1 MILQKEVDTKMV
13 ARLIKEKGITGD
25 FLLDVLINRKIIK
38 STDIEKIHQKQEE
51 KGFSI
56 QNIVISM
63 GLIKKKEMMEILSQ
77 EISIPYVELDGK
89 VFDPSIVAML
99 PENLSR
105 KHRLVTIDKKEDKL
119 VVAMAN
125 PLDVYTQDE
134 IKIKIGYE
142 IEPRLAFSDDINKVL
157 DLVYGVT
164 ENWQQMIGEINSLA
178 VSAVEDSSEEMDISK
193 SVSQSNEAPVISL
206 VNLIMLRA
214 IKEGASD
221 IHIEPYGDKSL
232 KVRYR
237 IDGVLHDIMSPPR
250 NLHMAIIS
258 RIKIMSNMN
267 IAERRLPQDGRI
279 KVQVHGREVNF
290 RVSTIP
296 AVNGESA
303 VLRILDPAQIML
315 DLKTIGF
322 SRHNLQKYQEL
333 IEKPNGILLVTGPT
347 GSGKSTTLYATLNI
361 LNSTEKKIMTI
372 EDPVEYRLDGI
383 NQLQAKPKIGLTFA
397 AGLRSFL
404 RQDPDIML
412 VGEIRDRE
420 TAEIAIQSALT
431 GHLVLS
437 TLHTNDAPSSI
448 IRLVDMGI
456 EPFLISSSVIGV
468 IAQRLV
474 RTICPY
480 CKKEIPLSAEVQKI
494 MAEFKIEHDEMK
506 IFRGEGCQHC
516 KQTGY
521 KGRTAIFELMVV
533 NENIREMIYKNA
545 PLSEIREIAINKN
558 GMVTLKEDGIRNI
571 VQGITT
577 IEEVIRATST

>member
-1 MILQKEVDTKMV
+1 MV
-13 ARLIKEKGITGD
+13 ARIIREKGITGE
-25 FLLDVLINRKIIK
+25 FLLDVLINKKIIQRK
-38 STDIEKIHQKQEE
+38 DTERIYQKQGENNN
-51 KGFSI
+51 SI
-56 QNIVISM
+56 QNIVISL
-63 GLIKKKEMMEILSQ
+63 GIIEKKEMMEMLAK
-77 EISIPYVELDGK
+77 EIGVTYVELENQA
-89 VFDPSIVAML
+89 FDPSIVALL
-99 PENLSR
+99 PEDLSR
-105 KHRLVTIDKKEDKL
+105 KHSLITINKKKNKL

-125 PLDVYTQDE
+125 PLDVYVQDE
-134 IKIKIGYE
+134 IKIKTGFE
-142 IEPRLAFSDDINKVL
+142 IEPCLAFSDDINKVL
-157 DLVYGVT
+157 DSVYGIT
-164 ENWQQMIGEINSLA
+164 ENWQQMLGEIKSLA
-178 VSAVEDSSEEMDISK
+178 ITAVEEDAEDMDISK
-193 SVSQSNEAPVISL
+193 SISESHEAPVVSL

-221 IHIEPYGDKSL
+221 IHVEPYGDKAL
-232 KVRYR
+232 KIRYR

-258 RIKIMSNMN
+258 RVKIMSNMN

-315 DLKTIGF
+315 NLKSIGF
-322 SRHNLQKYQEL
+322 SKHNLQRYQEL
-333 IEKPNGILLVTGPT
+333 IKKPNGVILVTGPT

-361 LNSTEKKIMTI
+361 LNSVEKKIMTI

-412 VGEIRDRE
+412 VGEIRDKE
-420 TAEIAIQSALT
+420 TAEVAIQSALT

-448 IRLVDMGI
+448 VRLIDMGI
-456 EPFLISSSVIGV
+456 EPFLISSSVIGI

-474 RTICPY
+474 RKICQY
-480 CKKEIPLSAEVQKI
+480 CKKEIPVNDEVRKL
-494 MAEFKIEHDEMK
+494 MEEFNIESSEMR
-506 IFRGEGCQHC
+506 IFQGEGCDHC
-516 KQTGY
+516 KGTGY
-521 KGRTAIFELMVV
+521 KGRTAIFELLVI
-533 NENIREMIYKNA
+533 NENIRELIHKNA
-545 PLSEIREIAINKN
+545 AISEIREIAINKN
-558 GMVTLKEDGIRNI
+558 GMVTLKEDGVRNI
-571 VQGITT
+571 IQGITT
-577 IEEVIRATST
+577 AEEVIRTTST

>member
-1 MILQKEVDTKMV
+1 M
-13 ARLIKEKGITGD
+13 ARFVKEKGIAGE
-25 FLLDVLINRKIIK
+25 FLLNLLINKKIITSK
-38 STDIEKIHQKQEE
+38 EIEEIGKKQGENN
-51 KGFSI
+51 FSI
-56 QNIVISM
+56 QKIVLEM
-63 GLIKKKEMMEILSQ
+63 GLIRKKEMMQLLSEEIGL
-77 EISIPYVELDGK
+77 PYVDLETK
-89 VFDPSIVAML
+89 TFDPSIVAML
-99 PENLSR
+99 SEEISR
-105 KHRLVTIDKKEDKL
+105 KHNLITIGKQSDKL
-119 VVAMAN
+119 IVAMAN
-125 PLDVYTQDE
+125 PLDVYIHDE
-134 IKIKIGYE
+134 IRIKTGYE
-142 IEPRLAFSDDINKVL
+142 IEPYLAFSDDITKAL
-157 DLVYGVT
+157 DSVYGIT
-164 ENWQQMIGEINSLA
+164 ENWQQMIGEITSLP
-178 VSAVEDSSEEMDISK
+178 VTAVEEEAEEMEITR
-193 SVSQSNEAPVISL
+193 SVSESHEAPVITL

-221 IHIEPYGDKSL
+221 IHIEPYGDKFL

-237 IDGVLHDIMSPPR
+237 IDGILHDIMSPPR
-250 NLHMAIIS
+250 SLHMAIVS
-258 RIKIMSNMN
+258 RIKIMSNLN

-315 DLKTIGF
+315 DLKSIGF
-322 SRHNLQKYQEL
+322 SEDNVIKFQEL
-333 IEKPNGILLVTGPT
+333 IEKPNGIILVTGPT
-347 GSGKSTTLYATLNI
+347 GSGKSTTLYAALNI
-361 LNSTEKKIMTI
+361 LNTNEKKIMTI

-437 TLHTNDAPSSI
+437 TLHTNDAPSSV

-468 IAQRLV
+468 LAQRLV
-474 RTICPY
+474 RKICPY
-480 CKKEIPLSAEVQKI
+480 CKREAPLTNGIKMVMKEFNIAP
-494 MAEFKIEHDEMK
+494 DE
-506 IFRGEGCQHC
+506 IRLFYGEGCPHC

-521 KGRTAIFELMVV
+521 KGRTAIM
-533 NENIREMIYKNA
+533 
-545 PLSEIREIAINKN
+545 
-558 GMVTLKEDGIRNI
+558 
-571 VQGITT
+571 
-577 IEEVIRATST
+577 